1 MTSPV
6 DSADA
11 IRLRLLR
18 PTLATHPPERLAL
31 TAPIVRFAPSPTGLI
46 HIGNARTA
54 LLNWLHAT
62 SRGGTFVLRFDDT
75 DVERSRREFADAIA
89 EDLDWLGIHP
99 HRVERQSERTS
110 VYEAAVARLKAMGR
124 LYPAYETTE
133 ELERRRRRQLA
144 RGLPP
149 IYDRAS
155 LRLGPEEIAA
165 HEAEGRKPHW
175 RFRLEGRKVEW
186 NDGIRGHQV
195 VDTSGLSDPVLVR
208 ADGSFLYTL
217 PSVVDDIEFG
227 ITDVVR
233 GEDHVTNTA
242 VQIEIFE
249 ALGGPV
255 PRFAHHN
262 LLAATTGE
270 ALSKRLGSLSIAGL
284 RDAGYEAMTVASL
297 AVLIGSSEEI
307 HAYPDLESLAPH
319 AELSG
324 MSRSTA
330 KFDPHE
336 LDTIN
341 ARLIHALPYAA
352 VAKRLKAI
360 RADLGEAFWLA
371 VRDNLVRLADA
382 GPWAKIVAGRITPS
396 VAAEDRDFLVQA
408 AALLPADPWDE
419 TTWSAWT
426 EAVKAAT
433 GRKGKDLFMPLRR
446 ALTGLDHGPE
456 MKRLLPLIG
465 RKNTSARLA

>member
-1 MTSPV
+1 M
-6 DSADA
+6 
-11 IRLRLLR
+11 
-18 PTLATHPPERLAL
+18 
-31 TAPIVRFAPSPTGLI
+31 TAPVVRFAPSPTGLI

-54 LLNWLHAT
+54 LLNWLFAKT
-62 SRGGTFVLRFDDT
+62 RGGSFVLRFDDT
-75 DVERSRREFADAIA
+75 DLERSKREFADAIV

-99 HRVERQSERTS
+99 DRVERQSERTA
-110 VYEAAVARLKAMGR
+110 VYEDAVARLKAAGR
-124 LYPAYETTE
+124 LYPAYETAE
-133 ELERRRRRQLA
+133 ELERRRRRQLG

-149 IYDRAS
+149 IYDRAA
-155 LRLGPEEIAA
+155 LKLAPEAIAA
-165 HEAEGRKPHW
+165 FEEAGRRPHW

-186 NDGIRGHQV
+186 VDGIRGPQV
-195 VDTSGLSDPVLVR
+195 VDTAGLSDPVLVR
-208 ADGSFLYTL
+208 ADGTFLYTL
-217 PSVVDDIEFG
+217 PSVVDDIAFAV
-227 ITDVVR
+227 TDVVR

-249 ALGGPV
+249 ALGAKP

-307 HAYPDLESLAPH
+307 HAYPDLASLAPH
-319 AELSG
+319 ADLSG

-336 LDTIN
+336 LDTMN
-341 ARLIHALPYAA
+341 ARLVHGLPYEA
-352 VAKRLKAI
+352 VEARLKAM
-360 RADLGEAFWLA
+360 RADLGAAFWLA
-371 VRDNLVRLADA
+371 VRDNLSKLADA
-382 GPWAKIVAGRITPS
+382 GQWAKIVAGKTAPV
-396 VAAEDRDFLVQA
+396 VAAEDRAFLQA
-408 AALLPADPWDE
+408 AASLLPPEPWDE
-419 TTWSAWT
+419 TTWGTWT
-426 EAVKAAT
+426 EIVKQAT
-433 GRKGKDLFMPLRR
+433 GRKGKALFLPLRL

-465 RKNTSARLA
+465 RRSTSARLS

>member
-1 MTSPV
+1 MTVP
-6 DSADA
+6 A
-11 IRLRLLR
+11 
-18 PTLATHPPERLAL
+18 
-31 TAPIVRFAPSPTGLI
+31 VRFAPSPTGLI

-54 LLNWLHAT
+54 LLNWLHAK
-62 SRGGTFVLRFDDT
+62 SRGGSFLLRFDDT
-75 DVERSRREFADAIA
+75 DVERSKREFADAIA

-99 HRVERQSERTS
+99 DRVERQSERTEI
-110 VYEAAVARLKAMGR
+110 YRAAAERLKASGR
-124 LYPAYETTE
+124 LYPAYETTD
-133 ELERRRRRQLA
+133 ELDRRRRRQMA

-149 IYDRAS
+149 VYDRTA
-155 LRLGPEEIAA
+155 LDLTAAEIAA
-165 HEAEGRKPHW
+165 LEMEGRKPHW
-175 RFRLEGRKVEW
+175 RFRLQGRKVEW
-186 NDGIRGHQV
+186 NDAIRGTQV
-195 VDTSGLSDPVLVR
+195 VDTAGLSDPVLVR
-208 ADGSFLYTL
+208 ADGSYLYTFT
-217 PSVVDDIEFG
+217 SVVDDLALA
-227 ITDVVR
+227 ITDVIR

-255 PRFAHHN
+255 PHFAHHN
-262 LLAATTGE
+262 LLATTTGE

-307 HAYPDLESLAPH
+307 HAYGDLAQLAPH
-319 AELSG
+319 AELSA

-341 ARLIHALPYAA
+341 ARLIHALDHAA
-352 VAKRLKAI
+352 VAPRLKALGI
-360 RADLGEAFWLA
+360 DRGEAFWLA
-371 VRDNLVRLADA
+371 VRDNLTRLNDA
-382 GPWAKIVAGRITPS
+382 VGWAKIVGGKITA
-396 VAAEDRDFLVQA
+396 VIAAEDRDFLHQA
-408 AALLPADPWDE
+408 RDLLPAEPWDE

-426 EAVKAAT
+426 ESLKAAS
-433 GRKGKDLFMPLRR
+433 GRKGKALFQPLRL

-465 RKNTSARLA
+465 RKNTSVRLS

>member
-1 MTSPV
+1 M
-6 DSADA
+6 
-11 IRLRLLR
+11 
-18 PTLATHPPERLAL
+18 
-31 TAPIVRFAPSPTGLI
+31 TAPVVRFAPSPTGLI

-54 LLNWLHAT
+54 LLNWLFAET
-62 SRGGTFVLRFDDT
+62 RGGSFVLRFDDT
-75 DVERSRREFADAIA
+75 DLERSKREFADAIV

-99 HRVERQSERTS
+99 DRVERQSERTA
-110 VYEAAVARLKAMGR
+110 VYEDAVARLKAAGR
-124 LYPAYETTE
+124 LYPAYETAE
-133 ELERRRRRQLA
+133 ELERRRRRQLG

-149 IYDRAS
+149 IYDRAA
-155 LRLGPEEIAA
+155 LKLAPEAIAA
-165 HEAEGRKPHW
+165 FEEAGRRPHW

-186 NDGIRGHQV
+186 VDGIRGPQV
-195 VDTSGLSDPVLVR
+195 VDTAGLSDPVLVR
-208 ADGSFLYTL
+208 ADGTFLYTL
-217 PSVVDDIEFG
+217 PSVVDDIAFAV
-227 ITDVVR
+227 TDVVR

-249 ALGGPV
+249 ALGAKP

-307 HAYPDLESLAPH
+307 HAYPDLASLAPH
-319 AELSG
+319 ADLSG

-336 LDTIN
+336 LDTMN
-341 ARLIHALPYAA
+341 ARLVHGLPYEA
-352 VAKRLKAI
+352 VEARLKAM
-360 RADLGEAFWLA
+360 RADLGAAFWLA
-371 VRDNLVRLADA
+371 VRDNLSKLADA
-382 GPWAKIVAGRITPS
+382 GQWAKIVAGKTAPV
-396 VAAEDRDFLVQA
+396 VAAEDRAFLQA
-408 AALLPADPWDE
+408 AASLLPPEPWDE
-419 TTWSAWT
+419 TTWGTWT
-426 EAVKAAT
+426 ESVKQAT
-433 GRKGKDLFMPLRR
+433 GRKGKALFLPLRL

-465 RKNTSARLA
+465 RRSTSARLS

>member
-1 MTSPV
+1 MSAPV
-6 DSADA
+6 
-11 IRLRLLR
+11 
-18 PTLATHPPERLAL
+18 
-31 TAPIVRFAPSPTGLI
+31 VRFAPSPTGLI

-54 LLNWLHAT
+54 LLNWLHAV
-62 SRGGTFVLRFDDT
+62 RHGGSFILRFDDT
-75 DVERSRREFADAIA
+75 DLERSRREFADAIA
-89 EDLDWLGIHP
+89 EDLDWLGIRP
-99 HRVERQSERTS
+99 DRIERQSERTAA
-110 VYEAAVARLKAMGR
+110 YEAVAARLKASGH
-124 LYPAYETTE
+124 LYPAWETPE
-133 ELERRRRRQLA
+133 ELDRRRRRQLA

-149 IYDRAS
+149 VYDRAA
-155 LRLGPEEIAA
+155 LTLTADEVAA
-165 HEAEGRKPHW
+165 LEAEGRKPHW
-175 RFRLEGRKVEW
+175 RFRLDGRKVEW
-186 NDGIRGHQV
+186 RDGIRGLQV
-195 VDTSGLSDPVLVR
+195 VDTASLSDPVLIR
-208 ADGSFLYTL
+208 ADGSFLYTFT
-217 PSVVDDIEFG
+217 SVVDDVEFAV
-227 ITDVVR
+227 TDIIR

-249 ALGGPV
+249 ALAAAL

-307 HAYPDLESLAPH
+307 HGYPDLASLAPH
-319 AELSG
+319 ADLSG

-341 ARLIHALPYAA
+341 ARLVHGLPYEA
-352 VAKRLKAI
+352 VRGRLKAL

-371 VRDNLVRLADA
+371 VRDNLVKLSDA
-382 GPWAKIVAGRITPS
+382 AAWARIVSGKITTKVS
-396 VAAEDRDFLVQA
+396 DEDRPFLAEA
-408 AALLPADPWDE
+408 AALLPPEPWDE
-419 TTWSAWT
+419 ATWTAWCD
-426 EAVKAAT
+426 AVKAAT
-433 GRKGKDLFMPLRR
+433 GRKGKALFLPLRL

-465 RKNTSARLA
+465 RKNTSARLL

>member
-1 MTSPV
+1 M
-6 DSADA
+6 
-11 IRLRLLR
+11 
-18 PTLATHPPERLAL
+18 

-54 LLNWLHAT
+54 LLNWLHAQT
-62 SRGGTFVLRFDDT
+62 RGGTFVLRFDDT

-89 EDLDWLGIHP
+89 EDLEWLGIRP
-99 HRVERQSERTS
+99 DRVERQSERS
-110 VYEAAVARLKAMGR
+110 RVYRAAVAKLKAAGR

-144 RGLPP
+144 RGVPP
-149 IYDRAS
+149 VYDRAA
-155 LRLGPEEIAA
+155 LKLTPEEIAA
-165 HEAEGRKPHW
+165 FEAEGREPHW

-186 NDGIRGHQV
+186 LDGIRGPQV
-195 VDTSGLSDPVLVR
+195 VDTAGLSDPVLVR

-217 PSVVDDIEFG
+217 PSVVDDIDFA
-227 ITDVVR
+227 ITDVIR

-307 HAYPDLESLAPH
+307 HAYPDLASLAPH
-319 AELSG
+319 ADLSG

-336 LDTIN
+336 LDVIN

-352 VAKRLKAI
+352 VADRLKAL
-360 RADLGEAFWLA
+360 RADLGEAFWLT
-371 VRDNLVRLADA
+371 VRDNLGKLSDA
-382 GPWAKIVAGRITPS
+382 VGWARVAAGKITPV
-396 VAAEDRDFLVQA
+396 VAAEDRDFLQA
-408 AALLPADPWDE
+408 AADLLPEEPWDDA
-419 TTWSAWT
+419 TWGAWC

-433 GRKGKDLFMPLRR
+433 GRKGKPLFLPLRL

-465 RKNTSARLA
+465 RRNTSARLS